1 MLNISQYRKATC
13 QLTGR
18 DNVMCVHVT
27 AEINDFSMT
36 VDVRKL
42 AEIVQSID
50 TLERASNAKK
60 IADVKS

>member
-1 MLNISQYRKATC
+1 
-13 QLTGR
+13 
-18 DNVMCVHVT
+18 VT